1 MQWTRSET
9 LALAQQSCTHCYGL
23 GLRPGRAG
31 VSTPCNCVFRAIFRA
46 CHARFRQCASKE
58 KYISRVSLEAN
69 PGRQRRSVWGLKN
82 EEFMADFC
90 LVSKRTLDE
99 LQHKIFT
106 NHFLLGADWKLCC
119 RKLGMERGAFFHEV
133 YRIEQKLGRTFRE
146 LEPLH
151 SSLWTN
157 TSIALAAGKPWH
169 SHLSQP
175 QLTAR
180 RMESKWL
187 NFRQGEPHRIYPVLR
202 KQQRK
207 GARSRSRTRL
217 VSARHHVSWSKTEGE
232 RCRARC
238 KKVRSRSPHSAAS
251 SPSSICKRW
260 FSNSESARLNLLLTA
275 PKRMSLAAK
284 TSLLTRAAT
293 RAPAHMTHG
302 STVEK
307 TEAPS
312 RR

>member
-99 LQHKIFT
+99 NQHKIFT

-146 LEPLH
+146 LEPF
-151 SSLWTN
+151 
-157 TSIALAAGKPWH
+157 ALFPLDEYFNSTIRRETKPVTQFPAATEDQQDPKRAGKYP
-169 SHLSQP
+169 
-175 QLTAR
+175 AR
-180 RMESKWL
+180 R
-187 NFRQGEPHRIYPVLR
+187 
-202 KQQRK
+202 
-207 GARSRSRTRL
+207 
-217 VSARHHVSWSKTEGE
+217 
-232 RCRARC
+232 
-238 KKVRSRSPHSAAS
+238 AA
-251 SPSSICKRW
+251 
-260 FSNSESARLNLLLTA
+260 
-275 PKRMSLAAK
+275 
-284 TSLLTRAAT
+284 
-293 RAPAHMTHG
+293 
-302 STVEK
+302 
-307 TEAPS
+307 
-312 RR
+312 